1 MWVVVTNSINKSSCL
16 DMKRKLTYDVML
28 INDNGVTLKN
38 VIMMCCQCSFFMT
51 TRTRGSM
58 IPVHILI
65 RALKK

>member
-1 MWVVVTNSINKSSCL
+1 
-16 DMKRKLTYDVML
+16 MKRKLTYDVML